1 MAEETTLLDDIKT
14 ALSITSDDRDK
25 LLNLIIKRTTQRLK
39 SKLHLTSEDV
49 PSSLEFILFEVSIR
63 RYNRMSNEGMTS
75 YSQDGESITFND
87 DDFAGFEDD
96 ITNYLKENSENPQPT
111 IKFLNPYHMGRMK

>member
-75 YSQDGESITFND
+75 YSQDGESITFNG

>member
-14 ALSITSDDRDK
+14 ALSISNNDRDK

-39 SKLHLTSEDV
+39 SKLHTTEDV

-75 YSQDGESITFND
+75 YSQDGESITFSD
-87 DDFAGFEDD
+87 DDFSGFEND
-96 ITNYLKENSENPQPT
+96 ITDYLKEHSENPLPT
-111 IKFLNPYHMGRMK
+111 IKFVDPYSFRRKY

>member
-14 ALSITSDDRDK
+14 ALSISNNDRDK

-39 SKLHLTSEDV
+39 SKLHTTEDV

-75 YSQDGESITFND
+75 YSQDGESITFSD
-87 DDFAGFEDD
+87 DDFSGFEND
-96 ITNYLKENSENPQPT
+96 ITDYLKEHSENPLPT
-111 IKFLNPYHMGRMK
+111 IKFVDPYSFGRKY

>member
-75 YSQDGESITFND
+75 YSQDGESIKFND

>member
-25 LLNLIIKRTTQRLK
+25 LLSLIIKRTTQRLK

>member
-1 MAEETTLLDDIKT
+1 MAEGTTLLDDIKT

-39 SKLHLTSEDV
+39 SKLHLTSEDI